1 MRFVFLWLCAI
12 LFSGVVYG
20 ESDRDSLKVRLGA
33 PRLNLGS
40 PVLLTDSIPGAF
52 IERLDE
58 LYSKWYVSRLGEGN
72 YVDSVYLTEMVTGP
86 AVPDSVYLQ
95 RLDKL
100 NSAIKLSYNDIV
112 RNYIELYTVRRRA
125 QVGTMLGLS
134 SYYFPI
140 FEEVLD
146 REGLP
151 QELKYLPVI
160 ESALNPRAFSR
171 AGACGLWQFMYGTGK
186 MYKLEIN
193 SFIDE
198 RRDPVK
204 STEAAVCFLKDL
216 YKIYEDWILVIAAYN
231 EVWDGFD
238 AIIPISAHKGG
249 GLDDLMHEL
258 QKYAQEGP
266 QLFPDGE
273 TTDQPERQVM
283 GELLREKLLLCLDK
297 EIPHGTAVEVTKFSE
312 REDTGIIDLDVT
324 IYCEKASHKGIIIG
338 RGGEMLKRISS
349 AARRDIEKFMGTKVY
364 METWVKV
371 KENWRDNPNF
381 IRSQGYNEE

>member
-33 PRLNLGS
+33 PRLNLGA

-58 LYSKWYVSRLGEGN
+58 LYSKWHVSRLEEGN

-146 REGLP
+146 KLGEMPLP
-151 QELKYLPVI
+151 PYI
-160 ESALNPRAFSR
+160 
-171 AGACGLWQFMYGTGK
+171 TH
-186 MYKLEIN
+186 KLEDKN
-193 SFIDE
+193 
-198 RRDPVK
+198 RYQTVYAK
-204 STEAAVCFLKDL
+204 
-216 YKIYEDWILVIAAYN
+216 YE
-231 EVWDGFD
+231 G
-238 AIIPISAHKGG
+238 SAHQQQVFI
-249 GLDDLMHEL
+249 L
-258 QKYAQEGP
+258 QKSY
-266 QLFPDGE
+266 
-273 TTDQPERQVM
+273 
-283 GELLREKLLLCLDK
+283 
-297 EIPHGTAVEVTKFSE
+297 
-312 REDTGIIDLDVT
+312 
-324 IYCEKASHKGIIIG
+324 
-338 RGGEMLKRISS
+338 
-349 AARRDIEKFMGTKVY
+349 
-364 METWVKV
+364 
-371 KENWRDNPNF
+371 
-381 IRSQGYNEE
+381 

>member
-33 PRLNLGS
+33 PRLNLGA

-160 ESALNPRAFSR
+160 ESV
-171 AGACGLWQFMYGTGK
+171 ACGSLC
-186 MYKLEIN
+186 
-193 SFIDE
+193 
-198 RRDPVK
+198 
-204 STEAAVCFLKDL
+204 TE
-216 YKIYEDWILVIAAYN
+216 
-231 EVWDGFD
+231 
-238 AIIPISAHKGG
+238 
-249 GLDDLMHEL
+249 
-258 QKYAQEGP
+258 Q
-266 QLFPDGE
+266 
-273 TTDQPERQVM
+273 
-283 GELLREKLLLCLDK
+283 
-297 EIPHGTAVEVTKFSE
+297 
-312 REDTGIIDLDVT
+312 
-324 IYCEKASHKGIIIG
+324 G
-338 RGGEMLKRISS
+338 RCTSWK
-349 AARRDIEKFMGTKVY
+349 
-364 METWVKV
+364 
-371 KENWRDNPNF
+371 
-381 IRSQGYNEE
+381 